1 MSHASERQKG
11 CYMEININDI
21 NLQIKENAQK
31 FVKETDENYFSQVRN
46 IARHIYDSRDRC
58 PVILLS
64 GPSGSGKTTTAH
76 LLEHY
81 LDSMGCGTH
90 TLSMD
95 NYFKSLL
102 PNEKKSAKEGTLN
115 LESPDRLDSELLN
128 RQIEDIISCRP
139 VELPVYDFVNST
151 CLSSGEV
158 LKRKSGELV
167 IFEGIHA
174 LNPDVITVPDSK
186 TVRIYIS
193 VRTRV
198 VCENH
203 TIHPENI
210 RLLRRMIRDNIHRG
224 RTFSQTCIAAENVKR
239 GEDLYVMPYKHRS
252 TFDIDTFIPYEL
264 GIYKSFFRTQLES
277 IESHG
282 EMAEIIQLLTP
293 ALPLSEAIVPD
304 DSLIREFIGGGK
316 H

>member
-1 MSHASERQKG
+1 
-11 CYMEININDI
+11 MEININEI
-21 NLQIKENAQK
+21 NLRIRKSARQFIS
-31 FVKETDENYFSQVRN
+31 ETDENYFSQVRE
-46 IARHIYDSRDRC
+46 IARHVYDGRDRC

-76 LLEHY
+76 LLEQY
-81 LDSMGCGTH
+81 LDSMGCETH

-102 PNEKKSAKEGTLN
+102 PEEKEAAKEGTLD
-115 LESPDRLDSELLN
+115 LESPGRLDSELLN
-128 RQIEDIISCRP
+128 SQIEDIIACRP
-139 VELPVYDFVNST
+139 VDLPVYDFVNAV
-151 CLSSGEV
+151 CLKSGKILE
-158 LKRKSGELV
+158 RKPGELV

-174 LNPDVITVPDSK
+174 LNPDVITVPDDK

-203 TIHPENI
+203 IIHPENV

-224 RTFSQTCIAAENVKR
+224 RTFSQTCIAAANVKR
-239 GEDLYVMPYKHRS
+239 GEDLYVMPYKYRS
-252 TFDIDTFIPYEL
+252 TFDIDTFIAYEL

-293 ALPLSEAIVPD
+293 ALPLSEALVPD
-304 DSLIREFIGGGK
+304 SSLIREFIGGGK

>member
-1 MSHASERQKG
+1 
-11 CYMEININDI
+11 MEININEI
-21 NLQIKENAQK
+21 NSRIEENPHK
-31 FVKETDENYFSQVRN
+31 FVVDTDQNYFLQVREIAEN
-46 IARHIYDSRDRC
+46 ICDNRDRC

-81 LDSMGCGTH
+81 LDSMGCETH
-90 TLSMD
+90 ALSMD

-102 PNEKKSAKEGTLN
+102 PEEKTAAKEGTLD
-115 LESPDRLDSELLN
+115 LESPGRLDGELLN
-128 RQIEDIISCRP
+128 SQIEDIIACRS
-139 VELPVYDFVNST
+139 VELPVYDFVNSV
-151 CLSSGEV
+151 CLKSGEI
-158 LKRKSGELV
+158 LKRKPGELV

-174 LNPDVITVPDSK
+174 LNPDVITVPDDK
-186 TVRIYIS
+186 TVRIYVS

-203 TIHPENI
+203 IIHPENI

-224 RTFSQTCIAAENVKR
+224 RTFSQTCIAAANVKK
-239 GEDLYVMPYKHRS
+239 GEDLYVMPYKYRS

-264 GIYKSFFRTQLES
+264 GIYKSFFRTQLEN

-282 EMAEIIQLLTP
+282 EMSEIIRLLTP
-293 ALPLSEAIVPD
+293 ALPMSEALVPD
-304 DSLIREFIGGGK
+304 HSLIREFIGGGK

>member
-1 MSHASERQKG
+1 
-11 CYMEININDI
+11 MEININDI
-21 NLQIKENAQK
+21 NFRIKENAQK
-31 FVKETDENYFSQVRN
+31 FVLDADENYFSKIRE
-46 IARHIYDSRDRC
+46 IAQSICDSRDKC

-81 LDSMGCGTH
+81 LDYMGCQTH
-90 TLSMD
+90 ALSMD
-95 NYFKSLL
+95 NYFRSLL
-102 PNEKKSAKEGTLN
+102 PEEKEAARQGTID
-115 LESPDRLDSELLN
+115 LESPARLDSELLN
-128 RQIEDIISCRP
+128 SQIEDIIACRP
-139 VELPVYDFVNST
+139 VELPVYDFVHSVQ
-151 CLSSGEV
+151 LKSGITLE
-158 LKRKSGELV
+158 RKPGELV

-174 LNPDVITVPDSK
+174 LNPDVITVPDDK

-203 TIHPENI
+203 IIHPENI

-224 RTFSQTCIAAENVKR
+224 RTFSQTCIAAASVKR

-264 GIYKSFFRTQLES
+264 GIYKSFFRTQLDN
-277 IESHG
+277 ILSHG
-282 EMAEIIQLLTP
+282 EMAEIICLLTP
-293 ALPLSEAIVPD
+293 ALPLCEGLVPEG
-304 DSLIREFIGGGK
+304 SLIREFIGGGR